1 MGAVRGCEIPEDLH
15 YNIENNVWVRRE
27 DDGTV
32 AVGMTSYAANLA
44 GEIVSYTPKKVGKS
58 VKQDKSVATVESGK
72 WVGPTKKVGKSVK
85 QDKSVATVESGKWVG
100 PVKTPV
106 GGEVTET
113 NEAVAG
119 NPGLINKDP
128 YGDGWL
134 VKIKPDDWDG
144 ESGDLKTGQ
153 DALSG
158 FEAKMEADGFG
169 GC

>member
-27 DDGTV
+27 DDGTIS
-32 AVGMTSYAANLA
+32 VGMTSYAANLA

-58 VKQDKSVATVESGK
+58 VKQDKSC
-72 WVGPTKKVGKSVK
+72 
-85 QDKSVATVESGKWVG
+85 ATVESGKWVG

-119 NPGLINKDP
+119 NPGLINQDP

-158 FEAKMEADGFG
+158 FESKMEADGFG